1 MGRPLVPTQSMPTLG
16 FDNSGLFHSS
26 RNTLARAHDLI
37 SKERLRERELQPFGS
52 LSPSV
57 QPSDDVNALSLSPRS
72 RQARLHFGPGGQ
84 VDELA
89 LARGT
94 KRNTLAPDAEGDED
108 DGEATD
114 TDSPPATRAQNLP
127 AVDLP
132 NVSNDFPPVFSS
144 ANLTH
149 PELFTPGSMGPPPVP
164 SRLTKGLPTRGGMV
178 SDMNGRGL
186 SKAAS
191 APVGRLGGAFALGMD
206 VDDGEDGFDVTEW
219 AQNTQF

>member
-57 QPSDDVNALSLSPRS
+57 QPSDDVNALSLSPRT
-72 RQARLHFGPGGQ
+72 RQARLQFGADGG
-84 VDELA
+84 VDELS

-94 KRNTLAPDAEGDED
+94 KRTTFAETEDE
-108 DGEATD
+108 GEATD
-114 TDSPPATRAQNLP
+114 TDSPPAAAEPLP
-127 AVDLP
+127 PVNLP
-132 NVSNDFPPVFSS
+132 NVSNDFPPVFNS

-149 PELFTPGSMGPPPVP
+149 PELFTPGSMGPPPLP
-164 SRLTKGLPTRGGMV
+164 SRLTKGLPARGGPIPA
-178 SDMNGRGL
+178 NRGL

-206 VDDGEDGFDVTEW
+206 IDDGGAEDGFDVAEW
-219 AQNTQF
+219 AANEQF